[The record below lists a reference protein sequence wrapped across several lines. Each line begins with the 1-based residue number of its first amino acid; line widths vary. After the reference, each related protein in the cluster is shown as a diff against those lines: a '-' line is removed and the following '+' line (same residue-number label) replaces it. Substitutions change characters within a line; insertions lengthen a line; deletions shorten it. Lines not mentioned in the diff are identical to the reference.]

1 MSAARVIPIS
11 AYERP
16 SLTSASGTPF
26 GPSSVLEITNL
37 ASECAEFQAGAL
49 RALSPD
55 ELYSSLESHDG
66 DVIQALRLL
75 SKCRE
80 SLTAAVLIDPIEDF
94 FAYDEQMMRVRESLR
109 RLFDLRTIG
118 EGFGATINA
127 IIWAL
132 GNVDLKPLSPAQIST
147 VLDVIDQLRKRPLL
161 RFESSMGLL
170 DQLESSEL
178 DIEPPFSGLL
188 DGMEE

>member
-1 MSAARVIPIS
+1 MSAAQIISIS
-11 AYERP
+11 AFERH
-16 SLTSASGTPF
+16 SFTSASGTPF

-37 ASECAEFQAGAL
+37 ASEGA
-49 RALSPD
+49 ALQTEAHSALNPD

-75 SKCRE
+75 SRCIE
-80 SLTAAVLIDPIEDF
+80 SLTAAATIDPMKDF
-94 FAYDEQMMRVRESLR
+94 IAYDEQMMRVRDSLR
-109 RLFDLRTIG
+109 KLFGLRTIG

-147 VLDVIDQLRKRPLL
+147 VLDVIGQLRKRPLL

-170 DQLESSEL
+170 DQLEASAL

-188 DGMEE
+188 DEVEE